1 MPVFH
6 TFCIILPSHWSRAGL
21 DQDHQV
27 GRLFGR
33 LTVVDC
39 PLMIISKV
47 EPFSIPGMR
56 NNWPRQSFAQLT
68 LDLVQ
73 QGFHFFALVHRSYTQ
88 HFDFRNMTRNKTNL
102 QREMLY
108 KKTIIMLGL
117 YVLSCDRDFSAYH
130 PLMEKAP
137 FYLLES
143 RKTMRQVDDVRC
155 LGLVLRELIFVE
167 HFPKYNIQ
175 VFST

>member
-33 LTVVDC
+33 LTVVDY
-39 PLMIISKV
+39 PLMITSKV

-108 KKTIIMLGL
+108 KKNNNYFRTYMSFPFLRSIFLSISPSHGKSTIL
-117 YVLSCDRDFSAYH
+117 FT
-130 PLMEKAP
+130 
-137 FYLLES
+137 
-143 RKTMRQVDDVRC
+143 RK
-155 LGLVLRELIFVE
+155 
-167 HFPKYNIQ
+167 
-175 VFST
+175 S